1 MGGCKGGILLGEWWP
16 GASRTRAGLQ
26 GVEDTGERYPGVL
39 GGRERHQCGTA
50 PREKVGAGP
59 VDCVPRPG
67 LLFPRGRTSAVGM
80 VAEVTQVRDWGTGE
94 G

>member
-1 MGGCKGGILLGEWWP
+1 MGARVVFSRGSGGQGQAGPEP
-16 GASRTRAGLQ
+16 GLQ

-50 PREKVGAGP
+50 PREEVGAGP
-59 VDCVPRPG
+59 VDCVPRLG

-80 VAEVTQVRDWGTGE
+80 EAEVTQVRDWGAG
-94 G
+94 GVR